1 MKTITNID
9 NLLNDKSIK
18 SLVEKDI
25 KDSFVKQ
32 QFHKCIKQLKLK
44 DDAKIVRLNAK
55 ASYLNKLLSP
65 KSNKSLLNFDQA
77 IMIFNYQHSVYHIY
91 PISYTDSK
99 YMNRSRFYIP
109 QIKTLDIPT
118 FDVDVDYL
126 DQLIKEEYLNNYNHS
141 HWEFACINDTILYY
155 KVKSNTT
162 TWDYDLFKK
171 VNMPWTRLQHLLLE
185 KVMSTLQITYQNNLF
200 QINTIIGN
208 IKPVKVL
215 IKNDT
220 IIPNQ
225 LIVNALEN
233 ESYDHFQFTEQIE
246 YEIKQLCMEYLLKLN
261 LIHKKHKIH
270 VYGSYD
276 DALGN
281 LEEFYKLNK
290 PALNKI
296 IQISKDLL
304 TNYQTEYQNNYQIVT
319 ENNNYNMDFNI
330 DDLDNLNEI
339 ANILGTGNTRYFAV
353 NDGILKLKGKSKI
366 DNINRYSY

>member
-1 MKTITNID
+1 MKTITNIN

-32 QFHKCIKQLKLK
+32 QFHKCIKHLKLK
-44 DDAKIVRLNAK
+44 DDVKIVRLNAK
-55 ASYLNKLLSP
+55 TSYLNKLLSP

-109 QIKTLDIPT
+109 QIKILDIPT

-126 DQLIKEEYLNNYNHS
+126 DQLIKEEYLNNYNQS

-155 KVKSNTT
+155 KVKPNPTPY
-162 TWDYDLFKK
+162 DYDLFKK

-208 IKPVKVL
+208 VKPVKVL

-225 LIVNALEN
+225 LITNVLEN

-246 YEIKQLCMEYLLKLN
+246 YEIKQLCMEYLLKLS
-261 LIHKKHKIH
+261 LIHKKHKIY

-290 PALNKI
+290 PAFNKI
-296 IQISKDLL
+296 IQISKALL
-304 TNYQTEYQNNYQIVT
+304 TNYQTEYQNDYQIVT

-353 NDGILKLKGKSKI
+353 NDSILKLKGKSKI